1 MNVCKV
7 KCGDKEATIKIQRPS
22 WCCMEQGYKIIHQIA
37 EEAEEQAKEDG
48 LDDVETSK
56 LIAKYVFEHIGGK
69 LNEARIEAESK
80 ALLGENVNT
89 YRNTCATKVSFAF
102 NNSEIKIDDIDLKLT
117 SGTKW
122 KGKDGYYYY
131 TGVSGIKNL
140 LLENWKEKG
149 LKPYSQINNKDFY
162 KVFYDYKKEPSEL
175 LIDKYGNVLNKER
188 VKQIRKDNLNFFYT
202 LQSLGIKGIITMDI
216 DAWSNAGGHT
226 TLWNGS
232 EFLDDTNY
240 LNDERN
246 YVFVRELCFWELK

>member
-1 MNVCKV
+1 M
-7 KCGDKEATIKIQRPS
+7 
-22 WCCMEQGYKIIHQIA
+22 
-37 EEAEEQAKEDG
+37 
-48 LDDVETSK
+48 
-56 LIAKYVFEHIGGK
+56 
-69 LNEARIEAESK
+69 
-80 ALLGENVNT
+80 
-89 YRNTCATKVSFAF
+89 
-102 NNSEIKIDDIDLKLT
+102 
-117 SGTKW
+117 
-122 KGKDGYYYY
+122 
-131 TGVSGIKNL
+131 
-140 LLENWKEKG
+140 LENWKEKG
-149 LKPYSQINNKDFY
+149 LKPYSQTNNKDFY

-202 LQSLGIKGIITMDI
+202 LQSLGIKGIITMYI

>member
-1 MNVCKV
+1 M
-7 KCGDKEATIKIQRPS
+7 
-22 WCCMEQGYKIIHQIA
+22 
-37 EEAEEQAKEDG
+37 
-48 LDDVETSK
+48 
-56 LIAKYVFEHIGGK
+56 
-69 LNEARIEAESK
+69 
-80 ALLGENVNT
+80 
-89 YRNTCATKVSFAF
+89 
-102 NNSEIKIDDIDLKLT
+102 T

-149 LKPYSQINNKDFY
+149 LKPYSQTNNKDFY
-162 KVFYDYKKEPSEL
+162 KL